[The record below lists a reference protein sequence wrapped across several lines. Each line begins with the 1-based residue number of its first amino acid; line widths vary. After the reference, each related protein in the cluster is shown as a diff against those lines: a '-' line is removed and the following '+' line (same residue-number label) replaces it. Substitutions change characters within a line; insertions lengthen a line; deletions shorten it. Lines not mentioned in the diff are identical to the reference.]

1 MINRARRILSLR
13 GREPE
18 REAVAALLA
27 GAATGRGGA
36 LLFHGDLGIG
46 KTALLRSA
54 IAQAGGFTVVAL
66 AAYESESAWPFAA
79 LHRLLHLIADQVPGP
94 AADQSLALLRTT
106 EGDPSDNDQSKANGP
121 QVDNYQAELNNTNN
135 GQADNDRNKSTQS
148 SRIPGKNVQTDDSP
162 NNHNPHQCNPSNR
175 NPDDRNPDDHNPDD
189 HNPRKHNPDDHDLA
203 EHNPRH
209 HSPRHHNPDQYNPDH
224 NTPTDNNPGHHT
236 PSYQNPD
243 DHDPRHSDPN
253 HHNPDDRFVVF
264 NRVLVLLRRVAQ
276 ERPLLCCVDDV
287 HWLDRPSFDM
297 LGFVARRLRRERIA
311 MLITRCDESAPA
323 DPIPGVPARRLAPL
337 EHRAS
342 LEILRDLALDPDAT
356 GLLASIAMGN
366 PYALNDLAKSL
377 TPEQLRGEAPLPQTL
392 PADSALRKAYRA
404 QLQRLPAEARRL
416 VLLASADEELDV
428 DTLVRAAAVAGL
440 DIAALAPAES
450 AGLLRVEGT
459 AIRFTRPLVRAVAYH
474 EATLAERRSVHTL
487 LAATLDPETQPLRH
501 YLHRAYACSGPDD
514 LLAAQLERAAAV
526 SPGRNAAASRA
537 LARSAELT
545 HDRAA
550 GAARLIAAARHAWR
564 AGEPDRARLLL
575 SDVRL
580 MAAPAR
586 VHAESQV
593 LQGEIELRVDLPSVA
608 RDRLLGAAET
618 LAATDRYRAID
629 AFMRAGEA
637 ICQSGDYSHYPRV
650 ARQALALRRP
660 NEPLA
665 VEFVCELFAT
675 LSATFRGEHRQAADP
690 LRRVLALAPVLDDAG
705 SLSQA
710 SFAAI
715 LCGAEAEAYRL
726 ASRGTAVAQAN
737 RDVSAGPRALDLL
750 ALAEFAMG
758 RYDNPATALR
768 GLELAR
774 ASGQEN
780 LVSFQLATLALL
792 AAIVGD
798 RSTCLLRVRAVKTLL
813 APHSTGRARAIVDWA
828 LALLD
833 VSDGRYPEAAA
844 RLTAIMTSRGG
855 GHLVVQLAAT
865 PQLVEAAVRCDAP
878 GPARA
883 ALTVFDAWA
892 SHYANPRW
900 LALSARCHA
909 LLAGRAGEAD
919 DYFHEALEQHR
930 LSSAEFD
937 RARTE
942 LLYGQRLRRQR
953 RPAAAREQ
961 LCSALDTFERF
972 EARPWIDQ
980 TTAELRAAG
989 YPVRRRGVASTD
1001 VLTAQQAEI
1010 ARLVAGGATN
1020 REIATR
1026 LLLSTR
1032 TIDHHMRNIFA
1043 KLGVRSR
1050 VELARLVA

>member
-1 MINRARRILSLR
+1 MLSLR

-46 KTALLRSA
+46 KTAVLRSA
-54 IAQAGGFTVVAL
+54 ISQAGGFIVVAL

-79 LHRLLHLIADQVPGP
+79 LLRLLHLVADQVPGL
-94 AADQSLALLRTT
+94 AADQALTLLRTI
-106 EGDPSDNDQSKANGP
+106 EDD
-121 QVDNYQAELNNTNN
+121 LNK
-135 GQADNDRNKSTQS
+135 GEPDEIDRHQ
-148 SRIPGKNVQTDDSP
+148 P
-162 NNHNPHQCNPSNR
+162 NRHQ
-175 NPDDRNPDDHNPDD
+175 DDRRQDDHNPGGHDQDDRRQDEHHNGDHNQDD
-189 HNPRKHNPDDHDLA
+189 HNHG
-203 EHNPRH
+203 EHH
-209 HSPRHHNPDQYNPDH
+209 QGDH
-224 NTPTDNNPGHHT
+224 NHG
-236 PSYQNPD
+236 
-243 DHDPRHSDPN
+243 DHRQ
-253 HHNPDDRFVVF
+253 DDRFVVF
-264 NRVLVLLRRVAQ
+264 NRVLLLLQRASQ
-276 ERPLLCCVDDV
+276 EQPLLCCVDDA
-287 HWLDRPSFDM
+287 HWLDRPSFDA

-311 MLITRCDESAPA
+311 MLLTRCDESTPA
-323 DPIPGVPARRLAPL
+323 EPLPGVPAHRLAPL

-342 LEILRDLALDPDAT
+342 LEILQDLALGPNAT
-356 GLLASIAMGN
+356 GQLASIAMGN

-392 PADSALRKAYRA
+392 PADSALRRAYRT
-404 QLQRLPAEARRL
+404 QLQRLPAEARWL
-416 VLLASADEELDV
+416 VLLASADEELEV

-459 AIRFTRPLVRAVAYH
+459 AIRFARPLVRAVVYH
-474 EATLAERRSVHTL
+474 EATLAERRSMHLL
-487 LAATLDPETQPLRH
+487 LAATFDPETQPLRH

-514 LLAAQLERAAAV
+514 LLAAQLERAAAG

-537 LARSAELT
+537 LARAAELT
-545 HDRAA
+545 HDRAT
-550 GAARLIAAARHAWR
+550 GAARLIAAAWRAWR

-580 MAAPAR
+580 MAVPAR
-586 VHAESQV
+586 VQAESQV

-608 RDRLLGAAET
+608 RDTLLGAAET
-618 LAATDRYRAID
+618 LAATDRYRALD

-637 ICQSGDYSHYPRV
+637 ICQSGDYSHYPQV

-660 NEPLA
+660 NEPVA
-665 VEFVCELFAT
+665 VEFVCEYFAT
-675 LSATFRGEHRQAADP
+675 LSATFRGEHRQATDP

-715 LCGAEAEAYRL
+715 LCGAEAQAYRL
-726 ASRGTAVAQAN
+726 ASHGTAVAQAN
-737 RDVSAGPRALDLL
+737 RDVSAWPRALDLL

-768 GLELAR
+768 ALELAR

-780 LVSFQLATLALL
+780 LVSLQLATLALL

-798 RSTCLLRVRAVKTLL
+798 RSTCLLRVRAVRTFLT
-813 APHSTGRARAIVDWA
+813 PHSTGRARAIIDWA

-833 VSDGRYPEAAA
+833 LGDGHYPDAAA
-844 RLTAIMTSRGG
+844 RLTAITTDRGG
-855 GHLVVQLAAT
+855 GHLIVQLAAT
-865 PQLVEAAVRCDAP
+865 PQLVEAAVRCDAR

-883 ALTVFDAWA
+883 ALKVFDAWA

-919 DYFHEALEQHR
+919 DYFREALEQHR
-930 LSSAEFD
+930 LSAAEFD

-942 LLYGQRLRRQR
+942 LLYGQKLRRQR

-961 LCSALDTFERF
+961 LRSALDTFERF
-972 EARPWIDQ
+972 EAQPWIDQ
-980 TTAELRAAG
+980 ASAELRAAG